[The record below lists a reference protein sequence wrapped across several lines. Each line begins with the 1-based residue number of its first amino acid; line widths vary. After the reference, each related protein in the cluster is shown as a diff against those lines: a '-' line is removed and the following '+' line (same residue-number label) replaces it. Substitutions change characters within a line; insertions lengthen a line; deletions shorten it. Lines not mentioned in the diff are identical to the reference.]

1 MKDKKQGTGHTV
13 LTLSILV
20 VLGIFLVSAGLLC
33 RSLYEYRK
41 GEKEYGLLQRYAA
54 KAPGREPESRSPY
67 SLSAGEQEPMLAVD
81 FEALKKLNPHI
92 IAWIHIPGTPV
103 SYPVTQGAVSYT
115 HLDVYKRQIEDQ
127 RYQNAE
133 YQFHFTMEIVQSS
146 DDWNVS
152 RKAVQ
157 RLFDRDISVTP
168 DNWDGDKYGC
178 SINWNSDSGKN

>member
-67 SLSAGEQEPMLAVD
+67 SLSAGEQKPMLAVD
-81 FEALKKLNPHI
+81 FEPGFSWRHRRLDR
-92 IAWIHIPGTPV
+92 AWLRKGCERNLRPP
-103 SYPVTQGAVSYT
+103 
-115 HLDVYKRQIEDQ
+115 Q
-127 RYQNAE
+127 RGPRPE
-133 YQFHFTMEIVQSS
+133 E
-146 DDWNVS
+146 
-152 RKAVQ
+152 
-157 RLFDRDISVTP
+157 
-168 DNWDGDKYGC
+168 
-178 SINWNSDSGKN
+178 

>member
-92 IAWIHIPGTPV
+92 IAWIHISGTPV
-103 SYPVTQGAVSYT
+103 SYPVTQGEDNSYYLNRT
-115 HLDVYKRQIEDQ
+115 FSKAYNGAGCIFMDYR
-127 RYQNAE
+127 
-133 YQFHFTMEIVQSS
+133 SS
-146 DDWNVS
+146 LPS
-152 RKAVQ
+152 E
-157 RLFDRDISVTP
+157 
-168 DNWDGDKYGC
+168 GG
-178 SINWNSDSGKN
+178 NSMGIT

>member
-67 SLSAGEQEPMLAVD
+67 TCLRGSRNPCWLLILRP
-81 FEALKKLNPHI
+81 LK
-92 IAWIHIPGTPV
+92 
-103 SYPVTQGAVSYT
+103 S
-115 HLDVYKRQIEDQ
+115 
-127 RYQNAE
+127 
-133 YQFHFTMEIVQSS
+133 
-146 DDWNVS
+146 
-152 RKAVQ
+152 
-157 RLFDRDISVTP
+157 
-168 DNWDGDKYGC
+168 
-178 SINWNSDSGKN
+178 